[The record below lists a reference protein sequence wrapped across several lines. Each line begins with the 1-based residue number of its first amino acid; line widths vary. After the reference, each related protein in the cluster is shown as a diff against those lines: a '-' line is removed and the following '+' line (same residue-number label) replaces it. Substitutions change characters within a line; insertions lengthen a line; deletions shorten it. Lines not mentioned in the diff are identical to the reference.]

1 MSVRI
6 RLRRLGKKKHPSY
19 RLAVVDHRVKRDGR
33 FIEFVG
39 FYDPMTEPHTIKL
52 NEERIIAWLKKGA
65 SYSDTVGSL
74 LRQAGVL
81 KRWHEMKTS
90 AAVGEKE
97 TAKPEKKEGKAKA
110 GAAKKVAVEEK
121 AAVEEKV
128 AVEEKAAVEEKVEKP
143 AAKAKEENKA
153 EKNA

>member
-52 NEERIIAWLKKGA
+52 NEEQIIAWLKKGA

-81 KRWHEMKTS
+81 KRWHELKTS
-90 AAVGEKE
+90 AAAGEKE

-110 GAAKKVAVEEK
+110 DAAKK
-121 AAVEEKV
+121 AAVEEK
-128 AVEEKAAVEEKVEKP
+128 AEKP

>member
-6 RLRRLGKKKHPSY
+6 RLRRMGKKKHPSY
-19 RLAVVDHRVKRDGR
+19 RLAVVDRRVKRDGR

-39 FYDPMTEPHTIKL
+39 LYDPMTRPHTIKL
-52 NEERIIAWLKKGA
+52 DEERIISWLKEGA

-81 KRWHEMKTS
+81 KRWYELKTD
-90 AAVGEKE
+90 AAASEKK

-110 GAAKKVAVEEK
+110 GAAKKAVSEEKAIVEEK
-121 AAVEEKV
+121 AEE
-128 AVEEKAAVEEKVEKP
+128 P
-143 AAKAKEENKA
+143 AAEAKEE
-153 EKNA
+153 EKDEENA

>member
-81 KRWHEMKTS
+81 KRWHELKTS
-90 AAVGEKE
+90 ATAGEKK

-110 GAAKKVAVEEK
+110 GAAKK

-143 AAKAKEENKA
+143 AAKAKE
-153 EKNA
+153 